1 MVRGVQ
7 YIWWVFHLIAFWG
20 KISKVETEKRVKFE
34 RKRKR
39 GERNRVNLKEKG

>member
-1 MVRGVQ
+1 LPFG
-7 YIWWVFHLIAFWG
+7 G
-20 KISKVETEKRVKFE
+20 KYLKWKQKKRVKFE